1 MWVLPRVAQAQPE
14 GPFMLCM
21 IRSGEGTWDL
31 EMLPKAETD
40 SNAIA
45 LHHEMCSVT
54 GTSADDAHGQLHQTL
69 EEKPKRC
76 PPAFYSPGPV
86 FVNEEIVLNMRG
98 FEDRSACLFGNSA
111 ALQGFLVMLLLV
123 LRLG

>member
-31 EMLPKAETD
+31 GMLQKAETD

-45 LHHEMCSVT
+45 LHHEAV
-54 GTSADDAHGQLHQTL
+54 LHQTL

-86 FVNEEIVLNMRG
+86 FVNEEIVFHLRG

-111 ALQGFLVMLLLV
+111 ALQGFLVMLLAR
-123 LRLG
+123 RLLSL